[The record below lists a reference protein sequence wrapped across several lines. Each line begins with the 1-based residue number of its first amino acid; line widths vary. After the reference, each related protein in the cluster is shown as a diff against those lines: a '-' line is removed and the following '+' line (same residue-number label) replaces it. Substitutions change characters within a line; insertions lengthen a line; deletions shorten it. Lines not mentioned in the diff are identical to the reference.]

1 MNEMALLVFV
11 VVVVIINLAIVGKLF
26 INLNKKKS
34 LTNDEETEEEILKN
48 LEEQRSKNEAKFGF
62 RETNEEREKRIIFT
76 NAAEKLIN
84 DKGSTIGKLISD
96 QGSTI
101 DTLNQDTK
109 RMIENTDRLTNILN
123 NPNRSGK
130 YGEMNLKS
138 LLDLVEFKENTHY
151 LKGKQISNGKIPDFT
166 FKLPDNKVVHVDC
179 KFSTSEIGEYHE
191 SIEELKKNL
200 DEETKDDKYQELEK
214 EYNKEVD
221 KFVKKARGQIDD
233 VVERKYAGADE
244 NTLDFAFL
252 YLPTESSY
260 SFLIEQTVNYEERKN
275 KFTVPLLQY
284 ALKRNVILTNPS
296 LMMAY
301 LNTVKRSLMT
311 HNLSQN
317 IKKIAS
323 LHNDFKLEWNT
334 FVNSFDQ
341 IEEALDDAKD
351 RLEAYRVTRK
361 KALQTIV
368 DQMDL
373 VEDLSETEEK

>member
-1 MNEMALLVFV
+1 MNETTLFIIAA
-11 VVVVIINLAIVGKLF
+11 VVVINLIFTGIMF
-26 INLNKKKS
+26 INFNQKKS
-34 LTNDEETEEEILKN
+34 LKNDEEVEKEMLIA
-48 LEEQRSKNEAKFGF
+48 LEEQRNKNESLHGI

-76 NAAEKLIN
+76 NAAENLIN
-84 DKGSTIGKLISD
+84 DQDSTIGKLISE
-96 QGSTI
+96 QGTTI
-101 DTLNQDTK
+101 SALNKDTLRLID
-109 RMIENTDRLTNILN
+109 NTERLTNILN

-179 KFSTSEIGEYHE
+179 KFSTSEIGKYHE

-200 DEETKDDKYQELEK
+200 DEETKDDTYQELEK
-214 EYNKEVD
+214 EYNKQVD

-233 VVERKYAGADE
+233 IVERNYAGADE

-260 SFLIEQTVNYEERKN
+260 SFLIEQKVNYEERKN

-311 HNLSQN
+311 HNLSEN
-317 IKKIAS
+317 IKKIS
-323 LHNDFKLEWNT
+323 DLHNSFKLEWNT

-341 IEEALDDAKD
+341 IEFALDEAKEK
-351 RLEAYRVTRK
+351 LEDYRGTRK
-361 KALQTIV
+361 RQLQDIIDKMALIENPQ
-368 DQMDL
+368 
-373 VEDLSETEEK
+373 ETEEK

>member
-1 MNEMALLVFV
+1 MNETTLFIIVA
-11 VVVVIINLAIVGKLF
+11 VVVINLIFTGIMF
-26 INLNKKKS
+26 INFNQKKS
-34 LTNDEETEEEILKN
+34 LKNDEEVEKEMLIA
-48 LEEQRSKNEAKFGF
+48 LEEQRNKNESLHGI

-76 NAAEKLIN
+76 NAAENLIN
-84 DKGSTIGKLISD
+84 DQDSTIGKLISE
-96 QGSTI
+96 QGTTI
-101 DTLNQDTK
+101 SALNKDTLRLID
-109 RMIENTDRLTNILN
+109 NTDRLTNILN

-179 KFSTSEIGEYHE
+179 KFSTSEIGKYHE

-200 DEETKDDKYQELEK
+200 DEETKDDTYQELEK
-214 EYNKEVD
+214 EYNKQVD

-233 VVERKYAGADE
+233 VVEREYAGADE

-311 HNLSQN
+311 HNLSEN
-317 IKKIAS
+317 IKKIS
-323 LHNDFKLEWNT
+323 DLHNSFKLEWNT

-341 IEEALDDAKD
+341 IEFALDEAKEK
-351 RLEAYRVTRK
+351 LEDYRGTRK
-361 KALQTIV
+361 RQLQNIIDKMALIENPQ
-368 DQMDL
+368 
-373 VEDLSETEEK
+373 ETEEK

>member
-1 MNEMALLVFV
+1 MNETTLFIIVA
-11 VVVVIINLAIVGKLF
+11 VVVINLIFTGIMF
-26 INLNKKKS
+26 INFNQKKS
-34 LTNDEETEEEILKN
+34 LKNDEEVEKEMLIA
-48 LEEQRSKNEAKFGF
+48 LEEQRNKNESLHGI

-76 NAAEKLIN
+76 NAAENLIN
-84 DKGSTIGKLISD
+84 DQDSTIGKLISE
-96 QGSTI
+96 QGTTI
-101 DTLNQDTK
+101 SALNKDTLRLID
-109 RMIENTDRLTNILN
+109 NTDRLTNILN
-123 NPNRSGK
+123 NPNRSGQ

-179 KFSTSEIGEYHE
+179 KFSTSEIGKYHE

-200 DEETKDDKYQELEK
+200 DEETKDDTYQELEK
-214 EYNKEVD
+214 EYNKQVD

-311 HNLSQN
+311 HNLSEN
-317 IKKIAS
+317 IKKIS
-323 LHNDFKLEWNT
+323 DLHNSFKLEWNT

-341 IEEALDDAKD
+341 IEFALDEAKEK
-351 RLEAYRVTRK
+351 LEDYRGTRK
-361 KALQTIV
+361 RQLQNIIDKMALIENPQ
-368 DQMDL
+368 
-373 VEDLSETEEK
+373 ETEEK

>member
-1 MNEMALLVFV
+1 MNEIGLLVLV
-11 VVVVIINLAIVGKLF
+11 AVLVIINLIIVGILF
-26 INLNKKKS
+26 FNFNKKKS
-34 LTNDEETEEEILKN
+34 LTNDEETEEEMLKA
-48 LEEQRSKNEAKFGF
+48 LEEQRKKNESQFGIK
-62 RETNEEREKRIIFT
+62 ETNEEREKRIIFT

-84 DKGSTIGKLISD
+84 DKESIIGQLISD

-151 LKGKQISNGKIPDFT
+151 LKGKKISNGKIPDFT

-179 KFSTSEIGEYHE
+179 KFSKSEIGEYHE
-191 SIEELKKNL
+191 RIKELKKNL
-200 DEETKDDKYQELEK
+200 DDETKDDKYQELEK

-221 KFVKKARGQIDD
+221 NFVNVTRGQIDE

-260 SFLIEQTVNYEERKN
+260 AFLIEQKVKYQERNN
-275 KFTVPLLQY
+275 KFEEPLLHY
-284 ALKRNVILTNPS
+284 ALKRNIILTNPS

-317 IKKIAS
+317 IKQISS

-334 FVNSFDQ
+334 FVNSFDE
-341 IEEALDDAKD
+341 IETALDDAKD
-351 RLEAYRVTRK
+351 KLKLYRERRK
-361 KALQTIV
+361 KALQRIV

>member
-1 MNEMALLVFV
+1 MNTSILLV
-11 VVVVIINLAIVGKLF
+11 VVVVLLVINLFIVAIIY
-26 INLNKKKS
+26 INSNQKKTLK
-34 LTNDEETEEEILKN
+34 NDEEIEKERLKA
-48 LEEQRSKNEAKFGF
+48 LEEQRNKNESQFGI

-84 DKGSTIGKLISD
+84 DKESTIGKLITD

-101 DTLNQDTK
+101 NSLNKDTI

-123 NPNRSGK
+123 NPNRRGK
-130 YGEMNLKS
+130 YGEMDLKS

-179 KFSTSEIGEYHE
+179 KFSTSEAGVLYE
-191 SIEELKKNL
+191 SIKKMKENL
-200 DEETKDDKYQELEK
+200 DDETNDEKYQNLEK
-214 EYNKEVD
+214 EYKKEVD
-221 KFVKKARGQIDD
+221 KFIAATRGQIDD
-233 VVERKYAGADE
+233 LVDREYAGADE

-260 SFLIEQTVNYEERKN
+260 AFLIEQRVKYEERKN
-275 KFTVPLLQY
+275 KFDDPLLHY
-284 ALKRNVILTNPS
+284 ALKRNIILTNPS

-311 HNLSQN
+311 HNLSEN
-317 IKKIAS
+317 IKKISS
-323 LHNDFKLEWNT
+323 LHNSFKLEWTT
-334 FVNSFDQ
+334 FVKSFDQ
-341 IEEALDDAKD
+341 IETALDDAKD
-351 RLEAYRVTRK
+351 KLEDYRGTRK
-361 KALQTIV
+361 KALQRIV
-368 DQMDL
+368 DQMDI

>member
-1 MNEMALLVFV
+1 MNETTLFIIVAVVFV
-11 VVVVIINLAIVGKLF
+11 NLIITGIMFKNFNLM
-26 INLNKKKS
+26 KS
-34 LTNDEETEEEILKN
+34 TKNDEDEEKEILAA
-48 LEEQRSKNEAKFGF
+48 LEEQRNKNESLHGI

-76 NAAEKLIN
+76 NAAENLIN
-84 DKGSTIGKLISD
+84 DQDSTIGKLISE
-96 QGSTI
+96 QGTTI
-101 DTLNQDTK
+101 SALNKDTLRLID
-109 RMIENTDRLTNILN
+109 NTDRLTNILN

-138 LLDLVEFKENTHY
+138 LLDLVDFKENTHY

-166 FKLPDNKVVHVDC
+166 FKLPDNKFVHVDC
-179 KFSTSEIGEYHE
+179 KFSTSEIGKYHE
-191 SIEELKKNL
+191 SLEELKKNL
-200 DEETKDDKYQELEK
+200 DEETKDDIYQELEK

-221 KFVKKARGQIDD
+221 KFVKKARGHIDD

-311 HNLSQN
+311 HNLSEN
-317 IKKIAS
+317 IKKIS
-323 LHNDFKLEWNT
+323 DLHNSFKLEWNT

-341 IEEALDDAKD
+341 IEVALDEAKEK
-351 RLEAYRVTRK
+351 LEDYRGTRK
-361 KALQTIV
+361 RQLQNII
-368 DQMDL
+368 DKMASI
-373 VEDLSETEEK
+373 ENPKETEEK

>member
-1 MNEMALLVFV
+1 MNETTLFIIVA
-11 VVVVIINLAIVGKLF
+11 VVVINLIFTGIMF
-26 INLNKKKS
+26 INFNQKKS
-34 LTNDEETEEEILKN
+34 LKNDEEVEKEMLIA
-48 LEEQRSKNEAKFGF
+48 LEEQRNKNESLHGI

-76 NAAEKLIN
+76 NAAENLIN
-84 DKGSTIGKLISD
+84 DQDSTIGKLISE
-96 QGSTI
+96 QGTTI
-101 DTLNQDTK
+101 SALNKDTLRLID
-109 RMIENTDRLTNILN
+109 NTDRLTNILN

-179 KFSTSEIGEYHE
+179 KFSTSEIGKYHE

-200 DEETKDDKYQELEK
+200 DEETKDDTYQELEK
-214 EYNKEVD
+214 EYNKQVD

-311 HNLSQN
+311 HNLSEN
-317 IKKIAS
+317 IKKIS
-323 LHNDFKLEWNT
+323 DLHNSFKLEWNT

-341 IEEALDDAKD
+341 IEFALDEAKEK
-351 RLEAYRVTRK
+351 LEDYRGTRK
-361 KALQTIV
+361 RQLQNIIDKMALIENPQ
-368 DQMDL
+368 
-373 VEDLSETEEK
+373 ETEEK